1 MSSINKKMVILN
13 LVSFLV
19 FPIWIYVF
27 YRWFGPPTLK
37 YNTVW
42 ISVFTILC
50 IVVHEVV
57 HYLAI
62 RLLNPTVKV
71 GYGFRLPF
79 TLFVRIEGVMSARQR
94 VIFLLAPSLVLT
106 TVFWVLS
113 LLFPLQSMMWIV
125 VASINASGSSSDLW
139 ECFVIVRKA
148 YLTIG

>member
-1 MSSINKKMVILN
+1 MDKKMVLLN

-27 YRWFGPPTLK
+27 YLWFGLSTLK
-37 YNTVW
+37 YNIVW

-50 IVVHEVV
+50 ILVHELV

-94 VIFLLAPSLVLT
+94 VIFLLAPSVLLT
-106 TVFWVLS
+106 TVFWFLS
-113 LLFPLQSMMWIV
+113 LLFPLQSIMWIV
-125 VASINASGSSSDLW
+125 VASINASGSISDLW

-148 YLTIG
+148 SSTIG